1 MRESIPKL
9 ETHATAEAMADKP
22 TPPPE
27 VSRGEPV
34 SPEKQKE
41 EHEPAKVEEFL
52 DKEAEILAAYG
63 LRGDITLERSSKGWA
78 FDFENKR
85 LMYDPNFFI
94 ERGYSLKETLFATTH
109 ELMAHYGELLRD
121 PEFVLKEAR
130 RYSQTKPHL
139 HILYNI
145 FEDVLGNRR
154 IVSELPF
161 LDETRTTLY
170 KEKMFPQTD
179 YTDQSSH
186 VQFVYGFI
194 REAMVAGEPAK
205 LGPEAREALEQLKT
219 FGKDKTDVLD
229 LVTTP
234 TIDPRDRFRIMR
246 SVIEPIYE
254 KLYRKDLEQEKQ
266 KQKEGKSGEPKEQ
279 EGPSQGQPQEGKGG
293 GEKKEKKRKW
303 PWQKKEEG
311 KKGGGD
317 GEPKEKPKGGK
328 SADRKAVEEAIK
340 KFKKEYETYE
350 KTHPEPLS
358 PKDEDKIKEVLKETV
373 AQRGGLPSLDRS
385 ILEQWAKEHGVS
397 PEDVLGYR
405 NEYQEITPLI
415 KELREVFKKII
426 SRRLKERMRF
436 SPQLEKEGEEIEEG
450 ALAEAYVESK
460 AGGEVRAFRDVER
473 KKREEVG
480 YGMLDMTLANDLSG
494 SMEGTKLVMDRKS
507 KLLFMESLADFQK
520 EIEEA
525 ELESG
530 LSLGLEIRTE
540 TRAFGDFG
548 DAELKKLGTHLDE
561 KERISVWKKL
571 HQAGGGTPD
580 YLSLEEVLK
589 SISANYEKELRDKKR
604 RKVVVVLSDGE
615 SQDSSRVQRALKEL
629 RDKGVIVFALGMTE
643 SGQAVKDTYRPD
655 AEVITDINKLPQAVQ
670 KIILKHTEDL

>member
-1 MRESIPKL
+1 MRESLQRL
-9 ETHATAEAMADKP
+9 ESPVSAEAAADKP
-22 TPPPE
+22 TSPE
-27 VSRGEPV
+27 ARQGEPTQ
-34 SPEKQKE
+34 PEKQKE
-41 EHEPAKVEEFL
+41 EREPTEVEKFL

-63 LRGDITLERSSKGWA
+63 LRGDITLERSNQGWA

-85 LMYDPNFFI
+85 LLYDPNFFV
-94 ERGYSLKETLFATTH
+94 ERGYNLKETLFATTH

-121 PEFVLKEAR
+121 PEFVLREAR

-139 HILYNI
+139 HVLYNI

-154 IVSELPF
+154 IVGELPF
-161 LDETRTTLY
+161 LEETRTTLY
-170 KEKMFPQTD
+170 REKMFPQTD

-194 REAMVAGEPAK
+194 REAMVAGELAK
-205 LGPEAREALEQLKT
+205 LGPEAREALEQLKA

-254 KLYRKDLEQEKQ
+254 KLYKKDLEEEKK
-266 KQKEGKSGEPKEQ
+266 KQKEGKSGESKEQ
-279 EGPSQGQPQEGKGG
+279 EGPGQESQPQPQGKS

-303 PWQKKEEG
+303 PWQKKEEE
-311 KKGGGD
+311 KKEGEG
-317 GEPKEKPKGGK
+317 GEPKEKQKGGK
-328 SADRKAVEEAIK
+328 SADRKAIEEAVK

-358 PKDEDKIKEVLKETV
+358 PKDEAKIKEALKEIV
-373 AQRGGLPSLDRS
+373 AQKGGLPSLDRS
-385 ILEQWAKEHGVS
+385 ILEQWAKEHGVNA
-397 PEDVLGYR
+397 EDVIGYR
-405 NEYQEITPLI
+405 NEYQEIMPLI
-415 KELREVFKKII
+415 KELREVFKKIV
-426 SRRLKERMRF
+426 SRRLKERMRL
-436 SPQLEKEGEEIEEG
+436 SPQLEKEGEELEEG
-450 ALAEAYVESK
+450 SLAEAYVESK

-525 ELESG
+525 EFENG
-530 LSLGLEIRTE
+530 VSLGLEVRTE

-548 DAELKKLGTHLDE
+548 DAELKKLSPHLDE

-571 HQAGGGTPD
+571 HKAGGGTPD
-580 YLSLEEVLK
+580 YLSLEEVSK
-589 SISANYEKELRDKKR
+589 SINADYEKEIRDKKR
-604 RKVVVVLSDGE
+604 RKVIVVLSDGE
-615 SQDSSRVQRALKEL
+615 SQDSSRVQRVLKEL

-643 SGQAVKDTYRPD
+643 SGQAVKDTYNPD
-655 AEVITDINKLPQAVQ
+655 AEVITDINKLPQSVQ